1 MMKKAIALL
10 LTALLSI
17 PFCGCGK
24 KTQTESSAPANTTAR
39 RTLNIGA
46 GYDESAVLIAD
57 MLKKNEQKKLSG
69 EYLISLFDSSDKIAE
84 KLRDQILDAA
94 LLPAGVAIATAKAG
108 GGNLRVCAELSGG
121 NLFAVTKTTDI
132 TDIEGFKSKKIGIL
146 NTFNEK
152 AVLSDL
158 FTVAGIAAND
168 VTLDTFKTAADL
180 KKAAKASDYD
190 ILVAA
195 EPYAAMIAG
204 SNEQYAFRLDLGD
217 FWKSAHGEDLPGILL
232 VVSND
237 CAAVYPK
244 EIADL
249 KTDLKTSLK
258 AVSSD
263 KDRVAEL
270 IKDYGVS
277 EELSAAKQSV
287 EATHADYIEKTDL
300 SKALKS
306 YLGAVGDSFGV
317 SESELDCLLL
327 N

>member
-94 LLPAGVAIATAKAG
+94 LLPAGVA
-108 GGNLRVCAELSGG
+108 
-121 NLFAVTKTTDI
+121 
-132 TDIEGFKSKKIGIL
+132 
-146 NTFNEK
+146 
-152 AVLSDL
+152 
-158 FTVAGIAAND
+158 AND

-217 FWKSAHGEDLPGILL
+217 FWKSAHGEELPGILL

-270 IKDYGVS
+270 IKNYGVS

-300 SKALKS
+300 SKA
-306 YLGAVGDSFGV
+306 
-317 SESELDCLLL
+317 
-327 N
+327 